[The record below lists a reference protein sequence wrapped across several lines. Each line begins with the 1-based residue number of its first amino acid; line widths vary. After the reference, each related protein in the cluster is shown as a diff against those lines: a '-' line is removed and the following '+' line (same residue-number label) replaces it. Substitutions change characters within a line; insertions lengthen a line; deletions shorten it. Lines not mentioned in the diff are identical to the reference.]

1 MTEAEVRA
9 ALSRPL
15 IRVPIY
21 AQIFD
26 VSVATAYEACHCGE
40 VETVR
45 VGKKTLWVVTAPL
58 RRQLGLEL
66 EAA

>member
-15 IRVPIY
+15 IRVPVY

-26 VSVATAYEACHCGE
+26 VSVATAYDACQRGE
-40 VETVR
+40 IETVR
-45 VGKKTLWVVTAPL
+45 VGKKALRVVTAPL